1 MSATDQG
8 YYPAFLVHL
17 NQLYT
22 RTNNPLVVPRLYNCY
37 LSIAHASVPITW
49 YNVPSGSNT
58 LVFKYQ
64 VKAENTPRTFT
75 FTVPPGNYSATE
87 LASVCTWSGTLA
99 GTTTSL
105 TFTCIYQENTQ
116 TYQFMFGPNSQLS
129 FFALTPSTLA
139 LTMGFS
145 TPQTNQYGVSV
156 FPTFTGTSGSSP
168 FTDSNYKYFTLST
181 SDQCADLS
189 AVRNIHVNTNY
200 KVRQFSSG
208 TNTLDIIPVTQGF
221 GSIMNYNG
229 AFSAQMYDNVIGDIV
244 VSFTDDNGVPVNFNG
259 VGWSLTLRFDF
270 VNPDVNPRY
279 DDTVDPLL
287 AQTEDIVVT

>member
-8 YYPAFLVHL
+8 YYPAFLVQV

-22 RTNNPLVVPRLYNCY
+22 RTNNPLIIPRLYNCY
-37 LSIAHASVPITW
+37 LSIAHASIPVTW

-58 LVFKYQ
+58 LTFKYR
-64 VKAENTPRTFT
+64 VKTESSSRTFT
-75 FTVPPGNYSATE
+75 FSVPPGNYSATE
-87 LASVCTWSGTLA
+87 LASVCTWSGVLA
-99 GTTTSL
+99 GTTSSF
-105 TFTCIYQENTQ
+105 TFGCIFQENTQ
-116 TYQFMFGPNSQLS
+116 TYQFLFGQNTLLS
-129 FFALTPSTLA
+129 FFALSPSALA

-156 FPTFTGTSGSSP
+156 FPTFTGTSGSNP
-168 FTDSNYKYFTLST
+168 FTDPNYKYFTLST

-189 AVRNIHVNTNY
+189 SVRNVRVNTNY

-221 GSIMNYNG
+221 GSILNYDG
-229 AFSAQMYDNVIGDIV
+229 TFSGQMYDNVIGDIV
-244 VSFTDDNGVPVNFNG
+244 VSFTDDNGAPISFNG

-270 VNPDVNPRY
+270 VNPDLNPRF
-279 DDTVDPLL
+279 DDTADPLL